1 MSARSTIV
9 KSHGLC
15 FLHDRNSLDTYV
27 RSLCVGQES
36 LDMDVEPASPLLK
49 RALSSPQLR
58 LSTGVL
64 GLAREASSDLT
75 AVVASNSKSTDPEA
89 ASNSKEPSR
98 HSPKLPTTQ
107 TTQTTPEIAR
117 LVSKSKAKSPGFD
130 FEQHYGVSR
139 KSAGEVLNEI
149 LQDLLNYKNIHNW
162 DDKLVTTPFAALTA
176 TVRSYYNEKPGH
188 LNSLLE
194 DAVVDE
200 VLTANGVSSRPSIK
214 AEMANID
221 AHLFFT
227 KNLPKRRPSTTP
239 ESEAVPVTPRTRSTP
254 GSFQSKSPGLSHGRV
269 VYIKEKTT
277 ALKRASFLVLHAFCI
292 RLQNEDYGFIRAFIE
307 RHLSLRC
314 VQKVPYHWQQISP
327 PQMDASRQQ
336 CYKRVTISCHL
347 SYLTLDSDS
356 QDAADTKESIDREA
370 VFPFGHKTKD
380 HHDDLPNSHQSLFRA
395 SSSVLL
401 TLAEPVESKSHEEE
415 TSLLRNPEALWTV
428 IVLNSPSNLG
438 YDHEPAQYLTP
449 IAQYVRGMASS
460 VVTQR
465 NNAQGIYDAV
475 KGHLADNEGDGMFDD
490 KNFTKSMLYHWAVQ
504 ACDEL
509 AESISSSLRF
519 LRKTLETN
527 VKKLC
532 TDAHVYEKLGIEY
545 WMQRMDEELF
555 ALEDLESQII
565 AFRGRV
571 QENRHALHGVTAV
584 LEARLASQQ
593 SERMKTLAY
602 LATIYLPLT
611 STASLYS
618 MSVLPKSA
626 NFPSFFVV
634 LAISLVLTILLGLQL
649 PSLLAKWFY
658 VTRTWPPRARQAI
671 KRTNMSFQRPEWTR
685 IPYIQGYVDILNPT
699 IDLDPRLRNPPDH
712 WSETVQ
718 DSLLFYITWFIFRR
732 LPVLVLHHFLSNE
745 VNFPVYQW
753 FLYQHRHN
761 PRMKIYYHWAFFIR
775 DFVRAILLPAWVV
788 IGGAFLCYLIIQDV
802 LGVVCVP
809 VLNVVLGPV
818 LQLFTFCFVGV
829 VLVSEFIWDNLLGII
844 RFLSFRC

>member
-1 MSARSTIV
+1 
-9 KSHGLC
+9 
-15 FLHDRNSLDTYV
+15 
-27 RSLCVGQES
+27 
-36 LDMDVEPASPLLK
+36 MDVEPASPLLK
-49 RALSSPQLR
+49 RALSSPAASLVHR
-58 LSTGVL
+58 GTGAGSR
-64 GLAREASSDLT
+64 GLFRSHGSSSFKFE
-75 AVVASNSKSTDPEA
+75 VNGPQA
-89 ASNSKEPSR
+89 ASNSKEPSKD
-98 HSPKLPTTQ
+98 SPKLPTTQ

-428 IVLNSPSNLG
+428 IVLNSPLQSRLR
-438 YDHEPAQYLTP
+438 P
-449 IAQYVRGMASS
+449 RASTVPHAHS
-460 VVTQR
+460 P
-465 NNAQGIYDAV
+465 GIYDAV

-565 AFRGRV
+565 ALRGRV

-788 IGGAFLCYLIIQDV
+788 VGGAFLCYLIIQDV
-802 LGVVCVP
+802 LGVVVP
-809 VLNVVLGPV
+809 LPRWAKGRTSCPGPFVHAPSSGFRTALKDLRKRQGPSFRSCEREVRDLSDFV
-818 LQLFTFCFVGV
+818 LQICLKV
-829 VLVSEFIWDNLLGII
+829 I
-844 RFLSFRC
+844 